1 MCYVVFREQRR
12 KKDNDIEFPGGY
24 SGEATPVPIPNTE
37 VKLSYADGTWDAGP
51 WKSRSSPGILIL
63 DSSTVEYAAVNRGV
77 VGSNP
82 TRGAKKQVKYLTCFL
97 APRVGFEPT
106 TPRLTA
112 AYSTVELSRIKIPGD
127 DLLFQGPA
135 SQVPSA

>member
-1 MCYVVFREQRR
+1 MRFYPKYVH
-12 KKDNDIEFPGGY
+12 KFPGGF

-82 TRGAKKQVKYLTCFL
+82 TRGA
-97 APRVGFEPT
+97 R
-106 TPRLTA
+106 
-112 AYSTVELSRIKIPGD
+112 S
-127 DLLFQGPA
+127 
-135 SQVPSA
+135 PSAEQEGFFVVGRF